1 MTSTIA
7 KAELKF
13 FEQVSVI
20 YDCHSKVFSQ
30 CGIILK
36 LPCKVYEEFDEEY
49 RHCFTITNS
58 TKVGGLSGR
67 EADMNGF
74 IYLLPDFVCYFI
86 EE

>member
-1 MTSTIA
+1 MLQGFWTI
-7 KAELKF
+7 
-13 FEQVSVI
+13 
-20 YDCHSKVFSQ
+20 FSL
-30 CGIILK
+30 GA
-36 LPCKVYEEFDEEY
+36 PEEY

-74 IYLLPDFVCYFI
+74 IYLLPDFVCYFM